1 MNLPAGRP
9 DLGLLATNLHELSAE
24 STMPALDRI
33 ALGAPGVYTQASE
46 PIRRLTGVRLD
57 ACAFVGVAPRGPS
70 RVPRVDQSPQ
80 RSDDWRMC
88 DPSRERLRSVAVRV
102 ESFDAY
108 RRLYGAFEGP
118 GLLPYAVAS
127 YFEQG
132 AREAWVVRIVHDH
145 ADAALDAGG
154 VARGALTGVV
164 SAVLAPPLLLHA
176 RNEGSWGNGLRATL
190 RWRTRALLATPLPPS
205 TSALQLGGGQRLALG
220 TLLRLRL
227 ADGSHELR
235 YVVDVTPTGDPLL
248 PRRWLRAE
256 LESAT
261 PDTIVGIEIVEA
273 DLEVHDAQGATE
285 QFTGLGL
292 HVDHPRWLASVL
304 CRESQLLWPD
314 FAWAGDRLTP
324 AAPLL
329 LSLSHASEAFSGGED
344 RWQGIVHEDFFETN
358 WDPLADE
365 PASGLQAVVGI
376 DAITQMLLPDLYQPQ
391 PLPPQADVSDP
402 SLAGP
407 AFATCVDV
415 PAAAPT
421 PANQSDLPGLALDPL
436 DGTDLARIVELM
448 QQVQTFVDTTRDHIA
463 LLDAPPGLKPQQ
475 VAAFRSHFDS
485 AYCGLYHPWL
495 VVARND
501 DTRDGLI
508 KVPPSAAAAGI
519 LAATE
524 LAFGVPH
531 GPANRIALGAVK
543 TLVRVGPAEHD
554 TLHPLGVNV
563 FLQEPLGVRLTAA
576 RTLSHDPAW
585 RQLSVRRLVLLLR
598 RTLLQQ
604 MQWAAF
610 EPHTPALRRQI
621 VHMVTAL
628 LRRLFRLGAFTGAD
642 ESEAFFVQCDDSLNP
657 PQRIDNGQLLAHIGI
672 APAEPLE
679 FIVLQ
684 FARGGDGT
692 LTLETA

>member
-1 MNLPAGRP
+1 
-9 DLGLLATNLHELSAE
+9 
-24 STMPALDRI
+24 MPALDRI
-33 ALGAPGVYTQASE
+33 ALGAPGVYTLAPE

-57 ACAFVGVAPRGPS
+57 ACAFVGVAPRGPC
-70 RVPRVDQSPQ
+70 RVPRVDQTPQ

-88 DPSRERLRSVAVRV
+88 DPARERLRSVAVRV

-108 RRLYGAFEGP
+108 RRLFGGYEGP
-118 GLLPYAVAS
+118 GMLPYAVAS

-145 ADAALDAGG
+145 GHAALDAGG
-154 VARGALTGVV
+154 VAQG
-164 SAVLAPPLLLHA
+164 VLAGVLGSPVVRA
-176 RNEGSWGNGLRATL
+176 RNEGSWGNALRATL
-190 RWRTRALLATPLPPS
+190 LWRTRALLATPLPPS
-205 TSALQLGGGQRLALG
+205 TVMLQLGGGQRLPPG

-227 ADGSHELR
+227 ANGSHVLR
-235 YVVDVTPTGDPLL
+235 FVTDVKRAGDPLQ
-248 PRRWLRAE
+248 PRRWLCAE
-256 LESAT
+256 LESPT
-261 PDTIVGIEIVEA
+261 PAAIVGIEVVEA
-273 DLEVHDAQGATE
+273 DLEVHDAQGASE

-292 HVDHPRWLASVL
+292 HALHPRWLATVL

-329 LSLSHASEAFSGGED
+329 LALSRTSEPFTGGED
-344 RWQGIVHEDFFETN
+344 RWSGIVHEDFFETH

-376 DAITQMLLPDLYQPQ
+376 NAITQVLLPDLYQPQ

-415 PAAAPT
+415 PVAAPT
-421 PANQSDLPGLALDPL
+421 PANETALPGLALDPL
-436 DGTDLARIVELM
+436 DVGDLADIVKLFLR
-448 QQVQTFVDTTRDHIA
+448 VQDFVDTTRDHIA

-475 VAAFRSHFDS
+475 VVAFRSHFDS
-485 AYCGLYHPWL
+485 AYCALYHPWL
-495 VVARND
+495 VVARGD
-501 DTRDGLI
+501 DTRDALV
-508 KVPPSAAAAGI
+508 KLPPSAAAAGI
-519 LAATE
+519 LAAAE
-524 LAFGVPH
+524 LALGVPH
-531 GPANRIALGAVK
+531 GPANRIAQGAVK
-543 TLVRVGPAEHD
+543 TLARVSPAEHD
-554 TLHPLGVNV
+554 LLHPLGINV
-563 FLQEPLGVRLTAA
+563 FVQVPLGVRLSAA

-610 EPHTPALRRQI
+610 EPHTPALRRQL

-642 ESEAFFVQCDDSLNP
+642 ESEAFFVLCDDSLNP
-657 PQRIDNGQLLAHIGI
+657 PYRLDNGQLLAHIGI

-684 FARGGDGT
+684 FARSGDGT
-692 LTLETA
+692 LTLETTT

>member
-1 MNLPAGRP
+1 
-9 DLGLLATNLHELSAE
+9 
-24 STMPALDRI
+24 MPALNRI
-33 ALGAPGVYTQASE
+33 ALGAPGVYSQPSD

-57 ACAFVGVAPRGPS
+57 VCAFVGVAPRGPC
-70 RVPRVDQSPQ
+70 RVPRVDQTKE

-88 DPSRERLRSVAVRV
+88 DPARERLRSVAVRV

-108 RRLYGAFEGP
+108 RRLYGGFEGP

-145 ADAALDAGG
+145 GNAALDAGG
-154 VARGALTGVV
+154 VAQGTLTGVLG
-164 SAVLAPPLLLHA
+164 SPLLHA
-176 RNEGSWGNGLRATL
+176 RDEGSWGNGLRATL
-190 RWRTRALLATPLPPS
+190 RWRTRAVLATPLPPS
-205 TSALQLGGGQRLALG
+205 TVALQLGGGQRLPPG
-220 TLLRLRL
+220 TLLRLHL
-227 ADGSHELR
+227 ADGSYVLR
-235 YVVDVTPTGDPLL
+235 VVTDVSQAGDPLQ

-261 PDTIVGIEIVEA
+261 PAAIVGIEVVEA
-273 DLEVHDAQGATE
+273 DLDVHDAQGTSE
-285 QFTGLGL
+285 HYTGLGL
-292 HVDHPRWLASVL
+292 HVDHPRWLATVL

-324 AAPLL
+324 AAPLR
-329 LSLSHASEAFSGGED
+329 LSLSHTTEVFSGGED
-344 RWQGIVHEDFFETN
+344 RWQGIVHADFFDAN

-365 PASGLQAVVGI
+365 PASGLQAVVDAG
-376 DAITQMLLPDLYQPQ
+376 AITQVLLPDLYQPQ
-391 PLPPQADVSDP
+391 PLPPQDDVSDP

-407 AFATCVDV
+407 EFSPCVELPA
-415 PAAAPT
+415 PAAT
-421 PANQSDLPGLALDPL
+421 PPNHSELPGLALDPL
-436 DGTDLARIVELM
+436 DGTQLAAIADLFL
-448 QQVQTFVDTTRDHIA
+448 QVQSFVETTRDHIA
-463 LLDAPPGLKPQQ
+463 LLDVPPGLKPAQ
-475 VAAFRSHFDS
+475 VASFRSHFDS
-485 AYCGLYHPWL
+485 AWCALYHPWL
-495 VVARND
+495 VVARGD
-501 DTRDGLI
+501 DARDAL
-508 KVPPSAAAAGI
+508 VNLPPSAAAAGI

-524 LAFGVPH
+524 LALGVPH
-531 GPANRIALGAVK
+531 GPANRIAQGAVK
-543 TLVRVGPAEHD
+543 ALVRVSPHEHD
-554 TLHPLGVNV
+554 TLHTLGVNV

-604 MQWAAF
+604 MQWVAF
-610 EPHTPALRRQI
+610 EPHTPALRRQL

-642 ESEAFFVQCDDSLNP
+642 ESEAFFVLCDDSLNP
-657 PQRIDNGQLLAHIGI
+657 PYRLDNGQLLAHIGI

-684 FARGGDGT
+684 FARSGDGT